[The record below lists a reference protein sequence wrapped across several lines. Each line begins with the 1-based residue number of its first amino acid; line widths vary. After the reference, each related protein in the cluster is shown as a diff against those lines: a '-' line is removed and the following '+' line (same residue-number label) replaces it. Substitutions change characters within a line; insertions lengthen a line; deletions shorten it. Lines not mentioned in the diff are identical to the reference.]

1 MRQEIR
7 ARESSASRVYRA
19 VVIGLVIFIV
29 GRGDGGDGI
38 VSLIGLIGLMGLM
51 GLMRALGLVKIIG
64 PAGVLCPYAR
74 VGSLG
79 GRDG

>member
-1 MRQEIR
+1 MRQEVR

-29 GRGDGGDGI
+29 GIGEGGVGI
-38 VSLIGLIGLMGLM
+38 VSLICLICLI

-79 GRDG
+79 GREG